1 VGNGES
7 TCQVEDRVFWA
18 IKGMID
24 MENFYQ
30 QIRQYYR
37 KKGVDSTELFRFLLS
52 VADEIGRDAA
62 FAHLEKC
69 VIEKR
74 LSWLKAHPIKLNGVR
89 DPVGEAYRMFF
100 QCYLGVSVP
109 DDGEIVER
117 SEAMLV
123 MRWWNHCPTLEACNK
138 FNLDTRD
145 VCLKVYHKPV
155 QELFSRIHPCLL
167 FVRNYDE
174 IRPHAPYCE
183 EMIVFREQ

>member
-1 VGNGES
+1 
-7 TCQVEDRVFWA
+7 
-18 IKGMID
+18 MIAMKD
-24 MENFYQ
+24 FYHR
-30 QIRQYYR
+30 IRQYYS

-52 VADEIGRDAA
+52 CADEIGLDAA
-62 FAHLEKC
+62 FAYLERC

-74 LSWLKAHPIKLNGVR
+74 LSWLTLNPTKLNGGR
-89 DPVGEAYRMFF
+89 DPVGEAYRIFF

-117 SEAMLV
+117 SGTKMV

-183 EMIVFREQ
+183 EMILFKEQ